1 VKDTFSA
8 PLIARAFRE
17 RGLAPPRNFVITD
30 SSHLRRALMATGR
43 VLGFLTRTALRLS
56 GTHSVL
62 KAVRVDLDIPLGS
75 VGFVSLKNRTINPA
89 AELFIEY
96 ARQLAKQLSAA

>member
-1 VKDTFSA
+1 MAMLRGCSAAQPKQGKAGRIMPARPTSTF
-8 PLIARAFRE
+8 
-17 RGLAPPRNFVITD
+17 GK
-30 SSHLRRALMATGR
+30 
-43 VLGFLTRTALRLS
+43 LRLS

-62 KAVRVDLDIPLGS
+62 KAVPVDLHIPLGS
-75 VGFVSLKNRTINPA
+75 VGIVSLKNRTINPA